1 MLSLNSQIATAGR
14 AAPLCLLSLHRVV
27 MKPLAMLV
35 QVMSQSAGVGAC
47 RMKLAERAMDETGRG
62 SWRVGMLV
70 LVPLA

>member
-1 MLSLNSQIATAGR
+1 
-14 AAPLCLLSLHRVV
+14 

-47 RMKLAERAMDETGRG
+47 MKLAERAMDETGRG